1 MNPHRLCA
9 VLAAVLLLASCS
21 ARKEANAPS
30 AAPEAGVVNVYSG
43 RHYDAD
49 AEIFRRF
56 EQETG
61 IKVRT
66 LEAPGP
72 QLIERLKA
80 EGAYA
85 QADLVIT
92 TDAANLAQLQQA
104 ALLQP
109 VQSTVLQNAIP
120 AHLRN
125 DAGEWFGLSKRARVI
140 AYLKTDPAAAAVRR
154 YDDLADPRFRG
165 RVCVRS
171 ATNVY
176 NLSLLAERIARD
188 GAEAAKT
195 WAAGVK
201 ANFARDPQGSDTDQ
215 LKALAAG
222 ACSLALVNH
231 YYFVRLQASKDP
243 ADRSLAQ
250 KLGLIFPD
258 QAGGGAHINISGAGV
273 ARYAPHRENAVKLLE
288 YLAGP
293 EAQTAFAA
301 LNEEYP
307 VRKDAPAGPA
317 LEALGPFKE
326 SATPLS
332 ALSQHQAE
340 AQRIYDEVGWR

>member
-1 MNPHRLCA
+1 MSPHRVCA
-9 VLAAVLLLASCS
+9 VLIAGLFLASCS
-21 ARKEANAPS
+21 AGEAQKAA

-61 IKVRT
+61 VKVRT

-92 TDAANLAQLQQA
+92 TDAANLLELQQA
-104 ALLQP
+104 QLLQP
-109 VQSTVLQNAIP
+109 VQSQVLENAIP
-120 AHLRN
+120 AHLRDVN
-125 DAGEWFGLSKRARVI
+125 KAWFGLSKRARVL
-140 AYLKTDPAAAAVRR
+140 AYAKADAAAAAVRH

-188 GAEAAKT
+188 GAEAARR

-222 ACSLALVNH
+222 QCSLALVNH
-231 YYFVRLQASKDP
+231 YYFVRLQASQDP
-243 ADRSLAQ
+243 QDRALAQ
-250 KLGLIFPD
+250 KIGLIFPD
-258 QAGGGAHINISGAGV
+258 QDRLGAHVNISGAGV
-273 ARYAPHRENAVKLLE
+273 AKYAPHRENAVKLLE
-288 YLAGP
+288 YLVGP
-293 EAQTAFAA
+293 EAQAAFAA

-307 VRKDAPAGPA
+307 VRRDVPAGAA
-317 LEALGPFKE
+317 LEALGAFKE
-326 SATPLS
+326 STTPLS
-332 ALSQHQAE
+332 ALGQHQAE
-340 AQRIYDEVGWR
+340 AQRIYDAVGWR

>member
-1 MNPHRLCA
+1 MSSNCLR
-9 VLAAVLLLASCS
+9 VLLFAGLLLAGCS
-21 ARKEANAPS
+21 AGDGQKPA

-49 AEIFRRF
+49 GEIYRRF
-56 EQETG
+56 ERETG
-61 IKVRT
+61 VKVRT

-92 TDAANLAQLQQA
+92 TDAANLIQLQQA
-104 ALLQP
+104 GLLQP
-109 VQSTVLQNAIP
+109 VRSAALEGAIP
-120 AHLRN
+120 AHLR
-125 DAGEWFGLSKRARVI
+125 DEAGQWFGLSKRARVI
-140 AYLKTDPAAAAVRR
+140 AYAKADAAAAAVRR
-154 YDDLADPRFRG
+154 YDDLAEPRFRG

-188 GAEAAKT
+188 GAAAAKA

-215 LKALAAG
+215 LKAVAAG

-231 YYFVRLQASKDP
+231 YYFVRLQASQDP
-243 ADRSLAQ
+243 QEREAAQ
-250 KLGLIFPD
+250 KIGLIFPD
-258 QAGGGAHINISGAGV
+258 QDGAGAHVNISGAGL
-273 ARYAPHRENAVKLLE
+273 AAHAPNRENALKLLE
-288 YLAGP
+288 YLVGP
-293 EAQTAFAA
+293 EAQAAFAA

-307 VRKDAPAGPA
+307 VRTGAPAGPA
-317 LEALGPFKE
+317 LAALGAFKE

-332 ALSQHQAE
+332 ALGRHQAE
-340 AQRIYDEVGWR
+340 AQRLYDEVGWR